1 MRLFEVDQGSA
12 RDVLAVMQGLAD
24 RKGQASE
31 LPFPVVMN
39 ILRPFGLGIS
49 TPDGLV
55 ALKNAVDPNG
65 DVIKDVTDN
74 GTVVLAKPNLQ
85 EKRIQPEY
93 NIKYPVTKCTDI
105 SIVDGNTLC
114 FHQGEDCIVKFA

>member
-12 RDVLAVMQGLAD
+12 RDALAVMQGLAD

-49 TPDGLV
+49 TPDGLI
-55 ALKNAVDPNG
+55 ALKNAVDPTG
-65 DVIKDVTDN
+65 DVIKDVSDN
-74 GTVVLAKPNLQ
+74 GTVVLNTKVQGADQEQGSEPGKATGPSVDAMAASNSKQLSPNL
-85 EKRIQPEY
+85 
-93 NIKYPVTKCTDI
+93 
-105 SIVDGNTLC
+105 
-114 FHQGEDCIVKFA
+114 